1 MVPLRAGVL
10 SALGL
15 LIAPPAYDIVRTHK
29 IPLEELDAASTG
41 ALVEDM
47 AESVASLLKGL
58 DSEGELRFARGVDV
72 GYIGQSYQV
81 TVPLDGAVEREAI
94 WQQFATL
101 YREKYG
107 YFYDDVPA
115 EIVNLRV
122 LGELVGGELG
132 LEPLPVE
139 PGAGAVAVG
148 TRPAWSARERRMRAF
163 SVFDRDRLRP
173 GMTFDGPAIV
183 EEASAT
189 TIVDDGG
196 KVEVDAY
203 GSLVIAVDLEEAPLS
218 ANQPPE
224 ALDIVWPRLIAIAD
238 EMATTMFRTA
248 FSHDVVEVHDM
259 STGLYDDRGCLI
271 GQTWLGATGHTGV
284 MPVYGRSLLEYFPPE
299 TVRPGD
305 VYICND
311 PWICNGQTAD
321 VFITTPAFRG
331 ERLIGF
337 SINSVH
343 HVDIGGR
350 KGSGLSEEVYEEG
363 LIIPPLKLYDDGAPN
378 EQLFAILRRNVRFA
392 EKMIGDLHAQVAAG
406 WSGSRELVR
415 LATEFGLDSLRGHAD
430 EIMRRTEAGMRAG
443 IAALPDGE
451 YHEEMEMEIEGIAE
465 PQTLA
470 VTVRIEG
477 SDVYADFTGT
487 AAQVRR
493 PVNCPYTRAYVALP
507 LKLVCDPILPNNQG
521 TYEPLHLSV
530 PEGTLLNP
538 TFPAACFWRLSA
550 GMLVSELMFRVLS
563 RIAPDRV
570 PADSGSMP
578 TWQFYVNGV
587 RPNGEAFALHQH
599 AFGGMGGRP
608 GDDGLASVSFPYNV
622 RDVSIEWSEMET
634 PVLYEARELIADSGG
649 AGEFRGGLGQ
659 ELILQ
664 AYGGRVRK
672 GEPLVLS
679 GSAGRMRFP
688 PRGLGGGRDG
698 SYGAIEVNGEGIA
711 PSSSPN
717 VTFQEG
723 DVVRLRLP
731 GGGGYG
737 DPARRRRE
745 RIEADLEAGYVTPEG
760 ARRDYGYE

>member
-1 MVPLRAGVL
+1 M
-10 SALGL
+10 
-15 LIAPPAYDIVRTHK
+15 
-29 IPLEELDAASTG
+29 
-41 ALVEDM
+41 
-47 AESVASLLKGL
+47 SV
-58 DSEGELRFARGVDV
+58 
-72 GYIGQSYQV
+72 
-81 TVPLDGAVEREAI
+81 
-94 WQQFATL
+94 
-101 YREKYG
+101 
-107 YFYDDVPA
+107 
-115 EIVNLRV
+115 
-122 LGELVGGELG
+122 
-132 LEPLPVE
+132 
-139 PGAGAVAVG
+139 
-148 TRPAWSARERRMRAF
+148 
-163 SVFDRDRLRP
+163 
-173 GMTFDGPAIV
+173 
-183 EEASAT
+183 
-189 TIVDDGG
+189 
-196 KVEVDAY
+196 
-203 GSLVIAVDLEEAPLS
+203 
-218 ANQPPE
+218 NQPPE

-259 STGLYDDRGCLI
+259 STGLYDDRGYLI

-284 MPVYGRSLLEYFPPE
+284 MPVYGQNLLRAFPAE

-305 VYICND
+305 VFICND

-321 VFITTPAFRG
+321 VFITTPAFHRD
-331 ERLIGF
+331 RLIGF

-392 EKMIGDLHAQVAAG
+392 EKMIGDLRAQVAAG
-406 WSGSRELVR
+406 WAGSRDLER
-415 LATEFGLDSLRGHAD
+415 LAAEFGLDSLRGHAD

-470 VTVRIEG
+470 LTVRIEG
-477 SDVYADFTGT
+477 DDIYTDFTGT
-487 AAQVRR
+487 APQVRR
-493 PVNCPYTRAYVALP
+493 PVNCPINYTRAYVALP

-538 TFPAACFWRLSA
+538 TYPAACFWRLSA
-550 GMLVSELMFRVLS
+550 GMLVSELMFRVLAH
-563 RIAPDRV
+563 IAPDRV

-634 PVLYEARELIADSGG
+634 PVLYEARELIPDSGG
-649 AGEFRGGLGQ
+649 AGEYRGGLGQ
-659 ELILQ
+659 ELILK
-664 AYGGRVRK
+664 ALGGRVKPRRAAGAVGLGRAHAFSPAGSSRRCGRFVRSDR
-672 GEPLVLS
+672 GER
-679 GSAGRMRFP
+679 GSDCAVELAERQLPRRRCHASSPAGRWWSRQ
-688 PRGLGGGRDG
+688 PRKART
-698 SYGAIEVNGEGIA
+698 GANRSR
-711 PSSSPN
+711 P
-717 VTFQEG
+717 Q
-723 DVVRLRLP
+723 VRLRDAGRGAPRLRLR
-731 GGGGYG
+731 
-737 DPARRRRE
+737 ARSSWRGC
-745 RIEADLEAGYVTPEG
+745 ASD
-760 ARRDYGYE
+760 RRDQV

>member
-1 MVPLRAGVL
+1 M
-10 SALGL
+10 
-15 LIAPPAYDIVRTHK
+15 
-29 IPLEELDAASTG
+29 
-41 ALVEDM
+41 
-47 AESVASLLKGL
+47 
-58 DSEGELRFARGVDV
+58 
-72 GYIGQSYQV
+72 
-81 TVPLDGAVEREAI
+81 
-94 WQQFATL
+94 
-101 YREKYG
+101 
-107 YFYDDVPA
+107 
-115 EIVNLRV
+115 
-122 LGELVGGELG
+122 
-132 LEPLPVE
+132 
-139 PGAGAVAVG
+139 
-148 TRPAWSARERRMRAF
+148 
-163 SVFDRDRLRP
+163 
-173 GMTFDGPAIV
+173 
-183 EEASAT
+183 
-189 TIVDDGG
+189 
-196 KVEVDAY
+196 
-203 GSLVIAVDLEEAPLS
+203 S

-224 ALDIVWPRLIAIAD
+224 ALDIIWPRLIAIAD

-284 MPVYGRSLLEYFPPE
+284 MPVYGRNLLEYFPPE

-331 ERLIGF
+331 DRLIGF

-392 EKMIGDLHAQVAAG
+392 EKMIGDLRAQVAAG
-406 WSGSRELVR
+406 WSGSRELER
-415 LATEFGLDSLRGHAD
+415 LAAEFGLETLRAHAD

-451 YHEEMEMEIEGIAE
+451 YHEEMEMEIEGVAE

-487 AAQVRR
+487 SAQVRR
-493 PVNCPYTRAYVALP
+493 PVNCPINYTRAYVALP

-634 PVLYEARELIADSGG
+634 PVLYEARELIL
-649 AGEFRGGLGQ
+649 GLGR
-659 ELILQ
+659 
-664 AYGGRVRK
+664 GRRVPGRSRSGADPAGVQGS
-672 GEPLVLS
+672 GE
-679 GSAGRMRFP
+679 GRRAA
-688 PRGLGGGRDG
+688 RAVGLGGADALSPAGTRGRRG
-698 SYGAIEVNGEGIA
+698 WLVW
-711 PSSSPN
+711 
-717 VTFQEG
+717 G
-723 DVVRLRLP
+723 DRDQRGGDCAVELAERDVS
-731 GGGGYG
+731 GGGRGAVCGCRAGGGHG

-745 RIEADLEAGYVTPEG
+745 RIEADLEGWVRDGGGGAAGLRVRVG
-760 ARRDYGYE
+760 LR